1 MGTERKTVLSNLLTK
16 KPLIVHYSP
25 EREKEKK
32 FNK

>member
-16 KPLIVHYSP
+16 KPLIVSP